1 MLGRLRWVVVLLVAF
16 LTGCGSRACC
26 VVWGVPRRG
35 RFARRT
41 FFNRAPSCNAIPR
54 KFGPSG
60 LENDVVWRPDT
71 RQGARCATSHCLAS
85 WWRWRWRAPL
95 SCSSASFALKILAM
109 LRCLAREMRKK
120 GKTSAEIPSETHGEQ
135 LIEHELYYGMC
146 TSGWGSRRM
155 QPDNPSQ
162 QQLTKATP

>member
-1 MLGRLRWVVVLLVAF
+1 MRNLALPRIVLVAVAVASS
-16 LTGCGSRACC
+16 LALQLGQ
-26 VVWGVPRRG
+26 
-35 RFARRT
+35 
-41 FFNRAPSCNAIPR
+41 
-54 KFGPSG
+54 
-60 LENDVVWRPDT
+60 LRPEDL
-71 RQGARCATSHCLAS
+71 G
-85 WWRWRWRAPL
+85 
-95 SCSSASFALKILAM
+95 M

-120 GKTSAEIPSETHGEQ
+120 GKTSAEIPSETRGEQ